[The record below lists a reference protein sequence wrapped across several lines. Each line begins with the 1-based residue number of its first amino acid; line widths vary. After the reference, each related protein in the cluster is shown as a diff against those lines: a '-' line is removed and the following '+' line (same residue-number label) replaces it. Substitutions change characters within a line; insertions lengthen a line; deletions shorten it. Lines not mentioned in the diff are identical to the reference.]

1 MSALAIPPA
10 PAPTSRP
17 RLEIDPSAVA
27 ANTRLFARRAGDA
40 ALMAVVKADGFGHGI
55 VEMARVA
62 LANGARWLGVT
73 SLAEALRL
81 RESGIGAP
89 ILSWLNPVDL
99 DVHAAVRYRVDV
111 GIPSLQHLARVTSQ
125 RPARPLRIHLHLDTG
140 MARDGAAPADWAE
153 LFDRARRAELEGHV
167 EVVAVMGHLPCADQ
181 PGHPSTRTGLRALL
195 AGVALAESA
204 GLRPTLRHLAATAAA
219 LTDDSTHLDLV
230 RVGAGLV
237 GIDPSGTTRLAQ
249 AIRLSAP
256 VVQVRALPAGTG
268 IGYGHADVTDT
279 PTNVGLL
286 PVGYADGLPRTA
298 SGVAEVWVDGRRC
311 RVRGRISMDQT
322 VVDLGGAP
330 VPPGTTAV
338 VFGPGHDAEPTIDDW
353 ARWSGTLPHEIV
365 TGLGTRLERQYL

>member
-1 MSALAIPPA
+1 
-10 PAPTSRP
+10 
-17 RLEIDPSAVA
+17 
-27 ANTRLFARRAGDA
+27 
-40 ALMAVVKADGFGHGI
+40 
-55 VEMARVA
+55 
-62 LANGARWLGVT
+62 
-73 SLAEALRL
+73 
-81 RESGIGAP
+81 
-89 ILSWLNPVDL
+89 
-99 DVHAAVRYRVDV
+99 
-111 GIPSLQHLARVTSQ
+111 
-125 RPARPLRIHLHLDTG
+125 
-140 MARDGAAPADWAE
+140 
-153 LFDRARRAELEGHV
+153 
-167 EVVAVMGHLPCADQ
+167 
-181 PGHPSTRTGLRALL
+181 
-195 AGVALAESA
+195 
-204 GLRPTLRHLAATAAA
+204 
-219 LTDDSTHLDLV
+219 
-230 RVGAGLV
+230 
-237 GIDPSGTTRLAQ
+237 
-249 AIRLSAP
+249 IRLSAP